1 MTDITTDLDDV
12 AKMLV
17 DADIIGVSDELDDL
31 AEGWMH
37 IERAR
42 ATLDVISRD
51 LSNRIGSMLAD
62 VDYDPKE
69 GYRLASGEVISHYQ
83 PAVQE
88 RWQGRALL
96 RNLSTEMVEP
106 ETGEVIPVIP
116 LAVLTEILPGVGTD
130 EQTSSK
136 WRTTGLKNL
145 DVNPDD
151 YRSRQWAEPR
161 VKRGP
166 KR

>member
-1 MTDITTDLDDV
+1 MTDTIISDLDDV
-12 AKMLV
+12 H
-17 DADIIGVSDELDDL
+17 ELLSQAIPHPHETIDSL
-31 AEGWMH
+31 AESWLR
-37 IERAR
+37 IEQAR

-130 EQTSSK
+130 EQSSSK